1 MYKYCILNYTEY
13 SIPDCDSGDT
23 VPEISDDCLSEFN
36 NAVDNGKF
44 EDDFESRCDDSDD
57 TFKDRCSLCCVTGMN
72 HI

>member
-1 MYKYCILNYTEY
+1 MYKYCNLNYTEY

-23 VPEISDDCLSEFN
+23 VPEISDDCLSEFQ
-36 NAVDNGKF
+36 NAVVNRNF
-44 EDDFESRCDDSDD
+44 EDAFLDRCGSDD

>member
-23 VPEISDDCLSEFN
+23 VPEISDDCLSEFQ
-36 NAVDNGKF
+36 NAVVNGNLKDAF
-44 EDDFESRCDDSDD
+44 LDRCGSDD